1 MKLQQLQTVLKNSA
15 SRVVLKAAC
24 NKFGRSK
31 QMIIRQGTMTSI
43 AVLLEMS
50 EEWLDS
56 PCGESGTV
64 QFFGGPPGKSR
75 WYSGSVLDYICDCV
89 LTSEVENDRNRKV
102 STWEL
107 S

>member
-1 MKLQQLQTVLKNSA
+1 MKLQQLQTALKNST

-24 NKFGRSK
+24 NKFDRSK
-31 QMIIRQGTMTSI
+31 QMIIRQGTMTSVS
-43 AVLLEMS
+43 AMLDMG

-64 QFFGGPPGKSR
+64 QFFGGPPGKTK

-89 LTSEVENDRNRKV
+89 LTSEVKDDRNRKV
-102 STWEL
+102 VAWEL